1 MGGRRSFL
9 GTGIES
15 GDSQF
20 QMNESKGIFE
30 SPDKVTPKLSPQKGW
45 LLADVHGRQDR
56 APYPDL
62 SFSSAYND
70 NSIIRSSS

>member
-1 MGGRRSFL
+1 LILVTFL
-9 GTGIES
+9 VAREGIE
-15 GDSQF
+15 DHRYVA
-20 QMNESKGIFE
+20 ESIDIFE
-30 SPDKVTPKLSPQKGW
+30 SPDKVTPRLNPQKGW
-45 LLADVHGRQDR
+45 LLADVHGRHDC